1 MDIENKFS
9 RRSMVKWG
17 LLSAAAAPAVPK
29 LLGDDALAQEMALG
43 AGNEL
48 FGLTGGRD
56 GDKLFTGEAL
66 RGGGQMEIRLNQ
78 SIHTDDPDELE
89 VANRLRPFDPQSW
102 YNEWRRVAEN
112 NEELAE
118 AYEADDLRLS
128 AHTYYLR
135 AFRFYRAAIVYQED
149 TDETMMP
156 GYMKMMDVFNKA
168 WEMARPPFERV
179 KVMVD
184 GNELDGYF
192 RKPGGP
198 PGTRFP
204 TVINYLGAD
213 SMAESTILGRGSYVA
228 RGLAFLVID
237 LPGQGAAK
245 RLKHLYMQPDT
256 ERYVSDLVDYLETRP
271 DVDANRIGLLGQ
283 SMGGYSAPR
292 AAANEPRIKA
302 ITMAAGSHDLERD
315 LFDYFPPIQERVRWI
330 IGARDLADTKR
341 KIRDYTVE
349 DVVRQIECP
358 MLIGYGPTD
367 RIMDPEGAYRLYQ
380 AAVNAPRQ
388 MWAGGGHPHHTA
400 KSGGP
405 RIRRLPTEQDWL
417 ARTLGAI

>member
-1 MDIENKFS
+1 MEFEKRFD
-9 RRSMVKWG
+9 RRTLVKWG
-17 LLSAAAAPAVPK
+17 LLSAAGAPLLPELVGKSAFAQQGGLGASDE
-29 LLGDDALAQEMALG
+29 LLGV
-43 AGNEL
+43 
-48 FGLTGGRD
+48 TGGAAD
-56 GDKLFTGEAL
+56 GHLFTGETP

-89 VANRLRPFDPQSW
+89 VAERLRPFDPESW
-102 YNEWRRVAEN
+102 YNEWRRVAEI
-112 NEELAE
+112 NEELAQSFE
-118 AYEADDLRLS
+118 EDNLRLS
-128 AHTYYLR
+128 ANQYYLR

-156 GYMKMMDVFNKA
+156 GYMKMREMFDKA

-184 GNELDGYF
+184 GNELDGFF

-204 TVINYLGAD
+204 TVVNYLGAD
-213 SMAESTILGRGSYVA
+213 SMAEATILGRGSYVA
-228 RGLAFLVID
+228 RGLAFLVVD

-245 RLKHLYMQPDT
+245 RLQHLYMQPDT
-256 ERYVSDLVDYLETRP
+256 ERYVSDLIDYLETRP
-271 DVDANRIGLLGQ
+271 DVDTNRIGILGQ

-292 AAANEPRIKA
+292 AAASEPRIKA
-302 ITMAAGSHDLERD
+302 VAVAAGSYDLARD
-315 LFDYFPPIQERVRWI
+315 LYEYYPPIQERVRWI
-330 IGARDLADTKR
+330 IGAEDLADAR
-341 KIRDYTVE
+341 RRIRDFTNE
-349 DVVRQIECP
+349 GHARRIECP

-367 RIMDPEGAYRLYQ
+367 RIMNPEGAYRLYQ
-380 AAVNAPRQ
+380 AAVNSDRE

-405 RIRRLPTEQDWL
+405 IDRRLPTQQDWL
-417 ARTLGAI
+417 ARTLGTI

>member
-1 MDIENKFS
+1 MDIESRFD
-9 RRSMVKWG
+9 RRSMLKWG
-17 LLSAAAAPAVPK
+17 LLSAAGAPLLLGKHALAQKGFGPSDK
-29 LLGDDALAQEMALG
+29 LLGRVD
-43 AGNEL
+43 
-48 FGLTGGRD
+48 GRAEER
-56 GDKLFTGEAL
+56 LFTGHTP
-66 RGGGQMEIRLNQ
+66 RSGGQMEIRLNQ

-89 VANRLRPFDPQSW
+89 VATRLRPFDPLSW
-102 YNEWRRVAEN
+102 YEEWLRVAQI
-112 NEELAE
+112 NEELAQAFAE
-118 AYEADDLRLS
+118 DDLRLS
-128 AHTYYLR
+128 ANQYYLR
-135 AFRFYRAAIVYQED
+135 AFRFYRAAIIYQED
-149 TDETMMP
+149 TDDTMMP
-156 GYMKMMDVFNKA
+156 GYIKMMDMFNKA
-168 WEMARPPFERV
+168 WEMTRPPFERI

-198 PGTRFP
+198 PGTRYP
-204 TVINYLGAD
+204 VAISYLGAD
-213 SMAESTILGRGSYVA
+213 SMAESTVLGRGSLVA
-228 RGLAFLVID
+228 RGLAVLVVD

-245 RLKHLYMQPDT
+245 RLKHLYMEPDT

-271 DVDANRIGLLGQ
+271 DVDPNRIALVGQ

-302 ITMAAGSHDLERD
+302 VSVAAGSHDLERD

-341 KIRDYTVE
+341 KIRDFTNA
-349 DVVRQIECP
+349 DGARKIECP

-380 AAVNAPRQ
+380 AAVNSDRT

-405 RIRRLPTEQDWL
+405 IDRRLPTEQDWL

>member
-1 MDIENKFS
+1 MEIESRFD
-9 RRSMVKWG
+9 RRSMMKWG
-17 LLSAAAAPAVPK
+17 LLSAASAPL
-29 LLGDDALAQEMALG
+29 LLGRNALAQQGFGPSDELLG
-43 AGNEL
+43 RV
-48 FGLTGGRD
+48 GGRD
-56 GDKLFTGEAL
+56 EARLYTGHTP
-66 RGGGQMEIRLNQ
+66 RSGGQMEIRLNQ

-89 VANRLRPFDPQSW
+89 VATRLRPFDPLSW
-102 YNEWRRVAEN
+102 YNEWLRVAQI
-112 NEELAE
+112 NEELAQSFE
-118 AYEADDLRLS
+118 EDDLRLS
-128 AHTYYLR
+128 ANQYYLR
-135 AFRFYRAAIVYQED
+135 AFRFYRAAIIYQED

-156 GYMKMMDVFNKA
+156 GYMKMMAMFNKA

-198 PGTRFP
+198 PGTRYP

-213 SMAESTILGRGSYVA
+213 SMAESTVLGRGSYVA

-271 DVDANRIGLLGQ
+271 DVDPNRIALIGQ

-292 AAANEPRIKA
+292 AAAGEPRIKA
-302 ITMAAGSHDLERD
+302 VSVAAGSHDLERD

-341 KIRDYTVE
+341 KIRDFTVA
-349 DVVRQIECP
+349 DVARRIECP

-380 AAVNAPRQ
+380 AAVNSERT

-405 RIRRLPTEQDWL
+405 IDRRLPTEQDWL

>member
-1 MDIENKFS
+1 MDIES
-9 RRSMVKWG
+9 RFDRRNMMKWG
-17 LLSAAAAPAVPK
+17 LLSAAAAPM
-29 LLGDDALAQEMALG
+29 LFSRNALAQHSFGPSDELLG
-43 AGNEL
+43 RID
-48 FGLTGGRD
+48 GRAEER
-56 GDKLFTGEAL
+56 LFTGETV

-89 VANRLRPFDPQSW
+89 VAQRLRPFDPLSW
-102 YNEWRRVAEN
+102 YDEWRRVAEI
-112 NEELAE
+112 NEELAQRFE
-118 AYEADDLRLS
+118 EDDLRLS
-128 AHTYYLR
+128 ANEFYLR

-149 TDETMMP
+149 TDDTMMP
-156 GYMKMMDVFNKA
+156 GYLKMMEMYNKA

-179 KVMVD
+179 KLVVD

-198 PGTRFP
+198 AGTRYP

-213 SMAESTILGRGSYVA
+213 SMAEATVLGRGSYVA

-237 LPGQGAAK
+237 LPGQGASK

-271 DVDANRIGLLGQ
+271 DVDPNRIGLLGQ

-292 AAANEPRIKA
+292 AAASEPRIKA
-302 ITMAAGSHDLERD
+302 VSVAAGSHDLLRD
-315 LFDYFPPIQERVRWI
+315 LFDYFPPIQERMRWI
-330 IGARDLADTKR
+330 IGARDLVDARSKMR
-341 KIRDYTVE
+341 EYTVE
-349 DVVRQIECP
+349 GVAHRIECP

-380 AAVNAPRQ
+380 AAVNSDRA
-388 MWAGGGHPHHTA
+388 MWSGGGHPHHTA

-405 RIRRLPTEQDWL
+405 LDRELPTEQDWL

>member
-1 MDIENKFS
+1 MEFEKRFD
-9 RRSMVKWG
+9 RRTLVKWG
-17 LLSAAAAPAVPK
+17 LLSAAGAPLLPE
-29 LLGDDALAQEMALG
+29 LLGEAASATGLG
-43 AGNEL
+43 ASDEL
-48 FGLTGGRD
+48 LGKTGGAAN
-56 GDKLFTGEAL
+56 KHLFTGETP

-89 VANRLRPFDPQSW
+89 VAERLRPFDPASW
-102 YNEWRRVAEN
+102 YNEWLRVAQI
-112 NEELAE
+112 NEELAQSFE
-118 AYEADDLRLS
+118 EDNLRLS
-128 AHTYYLR
+128 ANQYYLR
-135 AFRFYRAAIVYQED
+135 AFQFYRAAIVYQED

-156 GYMKMMDVFNKA
+156 GYIKMMDVFNKA

-184 GNELDGYF
+184 GQELDGYF

-198 PGTRFP
+198 AGTRFP

-213 SMAESTILGRGSYVA
+213 SMAEATVLGRGSFVA
-228 RGLAFLVID
+228 RGLAVLVVD

-271 DVDANRIGLLGQ
+271 DVDASRIALIGQ

-292 AAANEPRIKA
+292 AAAGDSRIKA
-302 ITMAAGSHDLERD
+302 VSVTAGSYDLARD
-315 LFDYFPPIQERVRWI
+315 LFEYYPPIQERVRWI
-330 IGARDLADTKR
+330 IGAKDLADTRR
-341 KIRDYTVE
+341 KIRDFTNE
-349 DVVRQIECP
+349 GHAQKIECP

-367 RIMDPEGAYRLYQ
+367 RIMNPECAHRLYQ
-380 AAVNAPRQ
+380 AAVNSDRQ

-405 RIRRLPTEQDWL
+405 VDRRLPTEQDWIG
-417 ARTLGAI
+417 RTLGTI

>member
-1 MDIENKFS
+1 MEFEKRFD
-9 RRSMVKWG
+9 RRTLVKWG
-17 LLSAAAAPAVPK
+17 LVSAAGAPLLPE
-29 LLGDDALAQEMALG
+29 LLGQAAFAQHTG
-43 AGNEL
+43 
-48 FGLTGGRD
+48 FGPSDEDLVTTGGAAN
-56 GDKLFTGEAL
+56 KHLFTGGTP

-78 SIHTDDPDELE
+78 SVHTDDADELE
-89 VANRLRPFDPQSW
+89 VATRLRPFDPESW
-102 YNEWRRVAEN
+102 YSEWRRVAQI
-112 NEELAE
+112 NEELAVAFE
-118 AYEADDLRLS
+118 EDNLRLS
-128 AHTYYLR
+128 ANEFYLR

-156 GYMKMMDVFNKA
+156 GYTKMMEMFNKA
-168 WEMARPPFERV
+168 WEMARPPFERI

-198 PGTRFP
+198 AGTRYP

-213 SMAESTILGRGSYVA
+213 SMAEATVLGRGSYVA
-228 RGLAFLVID
+228 RGLAFLVVD

-271 DVDANRIGLLGQ
+271 DVDPNRIALIGQ

-292 AAANEPRIKA
+292 AAASEPRIKA
-302 ITMAAGSHDLERD
+302 VSVAAGSFDLLRD
-315 LFDYFPPIQERVRWI
+315 LYDYYPPIQERMRWI
-330 IGARDLADTKR
+330 IGARDLTDAR
-341 KIRDYTVE
+341 RRMADYTNE
-349 DVVRQIECP
+349 RHAQRIECP
-358 MLIGYGPTD
+358 MLIGFGATD
-367 RIMDPEGAYRLYQ
+367 RIMNPDGARRLYD
-380 AAVNAPRQ
+380 AAVNSNRT

-405 RIRRLPTEQDWL
+405 LDRDLPTEQDWL
-417 ARTLGAI
+417 ARTLGTI